1 MQPLSTH
8 KSIPPKREPVAVLRS
23 LADCNQ
29 QPLLPIA
36 QADASAWGEAVYTAR
51 VMLGMFDLDG
61 NIGSG
66 NQRRALNEV
75 VLADVAIGT
84 AYPNPTTGSFSF
96 AGSIET
102 GLEKAEVKMYDL
114 QGRLMATPK
123 TYYADGVWQ
132 VVNPDLNAGMYL
144 YRFYIEGVEVQHGK
158 IVIQ

>member
-51 VMLGMFDLDG
+51 VMLGMFDVDG